1 MLLVA
6 VTWVPLSVE
15 NVVSLPGSCG
25 NAPPAL
31 EQSPPCTESVPSGED
46 GMSGGEDEGSAA
58 GTDPRGRGKPVTRV
72 AYATVPAGRA
82 GKLDFHLDG
91 ASGCRGEL
99 CHESG

>member
-1 MLLVA
+1 
-6 VTWVPLSVE
+6 
-15 NVVSLPGSCG
+15 
-25 NAPPAL
+25 
-31 EQSPPCTESVPSGED
+31 
-46 GMSGGEDEGSAA
+46 MSGGEDEGSAA

-72 AYATVPAGRA
+72 VYATVPAGRA